1 MAQESL
7 LKECKLVFVFEND
20 NIINHVNWI
29 KMKHYMIISANA
41 EKHFGKTQHTLK
53 IKTFGIVGIEE
64 NFLSLIKAAM
74 KIHS

>member
-1 MAQESL
+1 
-7 LKECKLVFVFEND
+7 
-20 NIINHVNWI
+20 
-29 KMKHYMIISANA
+29 MKHYMIISANA
-41 EKHFGKTQHTLK
+41 EHFGKTQHTLK